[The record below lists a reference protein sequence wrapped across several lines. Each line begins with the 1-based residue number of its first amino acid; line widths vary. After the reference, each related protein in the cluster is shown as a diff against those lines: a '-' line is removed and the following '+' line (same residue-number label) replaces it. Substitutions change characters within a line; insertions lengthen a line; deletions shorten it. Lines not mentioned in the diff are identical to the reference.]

1 MLTDFIIFDP
11 CISVPSVLSVFHSLL
26 FQTKVCYSL
35 RKTEYLLISLV
46 IIVARRLKMFKAVIG
61 AEKLKDSIEAIST
74 LVDEAKFKITPEGI
88 SVKAVD
94 PANVAMVSF
103 DLSKDAFD
111 SYEATEGELGID
123 LTKLNGVM
131 EMADKDDN
139 IELELDEAA
148 HKLVVRM
155 RGLAYTMSLLDPSS
169 IRKEPKVPA
178 LELPARIVIRG
189 EDMKRAVKAAEKVS
203 DYMSIGVK
211 GDVFFMEAEGDTDKV
226 LVEMTKD
233 QLIDLKPSEAKSL
246 FSLDYLSDMS
256 KIVGK
261 ASEVTIDLGKDYPLK
276 IGLRI
281 AEGKGDVSYMLAP
294 RVESE

>member
-1 MLTDFIIFDP
+1 
-11 CISVPSVLSVFHSLL
+11 
-26 FQTKVCYSL
+26 
-35 RKTEYLLISLV
+35 
-46 IIVARRLKMFKAVIG
+46 MFKAVIG
-61 AEKLKDSIEAIST
+61 AEKLKDSIESVST
-74 LVDEAKFKITPEGI
+74 LVDEAKFKLTPEGI

-103 DLSKDAFD
+103 DLTKDAFD

-123 LTKLNGVM
+123 LTKLNGIM
-131 EMADKDDN
+131 EMADKGDN
-139 IELELDEAA
+139 IELELDENA
-148 HKLVVRM
+148 HKLIVRM
-155 RGLAYTMSLLDPSS
+155 RGLSYTMSLLDPSS

-178 LELPARIVIRG
+178 LDLPARIVIKG
-189 EDMKRAVKAAEKVS
+189 EDMRRAIKAAEKVS

-226 LVEMTKD
+226 LVELTRD
-233 QLIDLKPSEAKSL
+233 QLIDIQPAEAKSL

-261 ASEVTIDLGKDYPLK
+261 ANEVTIDLGKDYPLK
-276 IGLRI
+276 LRLKI
-281 AEGKGDVSYMLAP
+281 ADGHGEVSYMLAP

>member
-1 MLTDFIIFDP
+1 
-11 CISVPSVLSVFHSLL
+11 
-26 FQTKVCYSL
+26 
-35 RKTEYLLISLV
+35 
-46 IIVARRLKMFKAVIG
+46 MFKAVIG
-61 AEKLKDSIEAIST
+61 AEKLKDSIESIST

-88 SVKAVD
+88 SVRAVD

-111 SYEATEGELGID
+111 SFEATEGELGID

-131 EMADKDDN
+131 EMADKNDS
-139 IELELDEAA
+139 IELELDENA
-148 HKLVVRM
+148 HKLVLKM

-189 EDMKRAVKAAEKVS
+189 EDVKRAVKAAEKVS
-203 DYMSIGVK
+203 DYMSMGVK

-226 LVEMTKD
+226 LVEMAKD
-233 QLIDLKPSEAKSL
+233 QLIDIKPSEVKSL

-261 ASEVTIDLGKDYPLK
+261 AGEVTIDLGKDYPLK
-276 IGLRI
+276 IRLKI
-281 AEGKGDVSYMLAP
+281 AEGHGEVSYMLAP